1 MSQTLT
7 YPLGGTASSNSNL
20 NITPSTGLWAT
31 GGYGGNITIT
41 PGLTGS
47 YTFGNYNYAPY
58 SPVEQSVIFEMDEK
72 LEKDAST
79 LKERFLDIIDNEFIF
94 YPQINGKRLEPLE
107 TIMKFIKLKQKF
119 DVELSRCGYNIV
131 IKGVLFKNLS
141 NILSKES
148 DTKLKV
154 SFEYDELVYDNTLL
168 SIEEKRGI
176 KVKELM
182 KKIQ

>member
-1 MSQTLT
+1 
-7 YPLGGTASSNSNL
+7 L
-20 NITPSTGLWAT
+20 NITPSTGLWAK
-31 GGYGGNITIT
+31 GVYGGNITIT

-47 YTFGNYNYAPY
+47 HTIGNYNYNYAPY
-58 SPVEQSVIFEMDEK
+58 SPVEQSIIFEMDEK
-72 LEKDAST
+72 FEKDAST
-79 LKERFLDIIDNEFIF
+79 LKDRFLDIIDNEFIF
-94 YPQINGKRLEPLE
+94 YPQINGKKLEPLE

-148 DTKLKV
+148 DISLKV

-168 SIEEKRGI
+168 SIQEKRSI
-176 KVKELM
+176 KVRELM
-182 KKIQ
+182 KNIHDI